1 MLYELPGATV
11 VTPKSC
17 AMLGRLANV
26 VCNVAAAV
34 SELKSM
40 PPVPEKVK
48 LEVCR
53 SDCLGKRK
61 TSEQVLPASEGGMS
75 KLKMLE
81 TVELIWPLSEE
92 APAAW
97 FGLAELMGMIRC
109 GNSNGP
115 EREAGHCFC
124 AGALEGA
131 AGAAGDGAEDAALAG
146 A

>member
-1 MLYELPGATV
+1 MLYALPGATV

-26 VCNVAAAV
+26 VCVVAV
-34 SELKSM
+34 PLSELKSM

-61 TSEQVLPASEGGMS
+61 TSEQVLPASEAGMS
-75 KLKMLE
+75 KLKMLD

-92 APAAW
+92 IPAAW

-109 GNSNGP
+109 GNSKGP
-115 EREAGHCFC
+115 DSEAGHC
-124 AGALEGA
+124 LW
-131 AGAAGDGAEDAALAG
+131 AGD
-146 A
+146 